1 VKGLR
6 RHPNR
11 ASAFRPAGRPRRR
24 PDEKTARAAVPTGRG
39 WGGRGGGS
47 SVVLQPAD
55 EWRGTSVQVCGLWP
69 FSTGTGTPMIGVPLG
84 RSLIS
89 GATVCADPIS
99 WFQDA
104 ALISNPSV
112 FVLGK
117 PGLGKSSLLKRMAL
131 GLAGFGVNPLV
142 LGDLKP
148 DYVDLI
154 AAMGGQVI
162 RLGRGRGYLNV
173 LDAGEALAAADRLTG
188 QARREL
194 LADALAR
201 RQTMVATL
209 ITLSRGQAPSDR
221 EEMIL
226 DRSLRVL
233 DDHHEGVPVLA
244 DLIDVIEAAP
254 DVVRTAALDRGD
266 LSRYQDLTEHLL
278 VSLRGLLGRGRLGE
292 IFSERS
298 TTAMRRDVPVVF
310 DVSSIDDADERLQG
324 AALMACW
331 SHGFAA
337 VNVAGALADAG
348 LEPRRHYQVIADELW
363 RALRAGRG
371 MVDRVDVVTRLNRT
385 KGVGVAMCS
394 HTMSDLQAL
403 ASEEDRMKAKG
414 FVERSGMVIL
424 AGLPGTEMA
433 MLNQVVRLSEAE
445 QAMLIGWQDPPAW
458 SSAATQNTAPP
469 GRGNF
474 LVKVGGRSGIPLHVR
489 LTAAERQLFD
499 TNRAWHEHSSS
510 STAAEYAETGG
521 MAV

>member
-1 VKGLR
+1 VQ
-6 RHPNR
+6 
-11 ASAFRPAGRPRRR
+11 A
-24 PDEKTARAAVPTGRG
+24 
-39 WGGRGGGS
+39 
-47 SVVLQPAD
+47 AD

-69 FSTGTGTPMIGVPLG
+69 FSTGTGTPMVGVPLG

-104 ALISNPSV
+104 ALIANPSV

-117 PGLGKSSLLKRMAL
+117 PGLGKSSILKRMAL

-154 AAMGGQVI
+154 EAMGGQVI

-173 LDAGEALAAADRLTG
+173 LDAGEALAAAERLTG

-226 DRSLRVL
+226 DRALRVL
-233 DDHHEGVPVLA
+233 DANHGAVPVLS
-244 DLIDVIEAAP
+244 DLIAVIDQAPEDVRQAAM
-254 DVVRTAALDRGD
+254 DRGN
-266 LSRYQDLTEHLL
+266 LERYQELTEQLL

-292 IFSERS
+292 IFSQQS
-298 TTAMRRDVPVVF
+298 SSSMRRDMPVVF

-348 LEPRRHYQVIADELW
+348 REPRRHYMVIADELW

-371 MVDRVDVVTRLNRT
+371 MVDRVDVLTRLNRT

-424 AGLPGTEMA
+424 AGLPAAEMP
-433 MLNQVVRLSEAE
+433 MLTQVVPLSAVE
-445 QAMLIGWQDPPAW
+445 QSMLSRWQDPPAW
-458 SSAATQNTAPP
+458 SVANSSNTAPP

-489 LTAAERQLFD
+489 LTDAELRLFD
-499 TNRAWHEHSSS
+499 TNRAWREHSSA
-510 STAAEYAETGG
+510 STAAEYRACAAGPESHAAETPE
-521 MAV
+521 ARP